1 MTCNKMLFLIALLM
15 SVSVSANDFQI
26 YSIFHE
32 IPMTNQQQVMI
43 KNYYVNVGEESGVK
57 DGTVM
62 DVYRSL
68 SVLDPYD
75 TKRRYQHK
83 VKVGELKIIH
93 ADQKS
98 SIAIFHELKNG
109 VDQPRLEVQNFMVGD
124 VVKVKIN

>member
-15 SVSVSANDFQI
+15 SVSASANDFQI

-32 IPMTNQQQVMI
+32 IPMTNQQQVMV
-43 KNYYVNVGEESGVK
+43 KNYYINVGEESGVK

-62 DVYRSL
+62 DVFRSL

-83 VKVGELKIIH
+83 IKVGEIKIIH

-98 SIAIFHELKNG
+98 SIAVYNNLLNG
-109 VDQPRLEVQNFMVGD
+109 PDKPKLEVQNFMVGD
-124 VVKVKIN
+124 LVKVKIN

>member
-98 SIAIFHELKNG
+98 SIAIFHELKSG